1 MFGNVTCAAVNEIC
15 MQSWTSCNN
24 DDFEKQSNQKPCTK
38 NNSDLY
44 YALNI
49 CETPQIISF
58 MHVPS
63 SQFECWAC
71 RVMLQWSQCG
81 NILESLNKIIFI
93 HKKIKSQS
101 QDFLGTLED
110 LDLDL
115 PWFQSGHATLWPLWN
130 QGRESS
136 AAASLLCSL
145 HLGSRSGNRVASR

>member
-1 MFGNVTCAAVNEIC
+1 MLGCQGGLNCEGGETVSALVIRLYICSGNVTCAAVNEIC

-63 SQFECWAC
+63 SQFEC
-71 RVMLQWSQCG
+71 
-81 NILESLNKIIFI
+81 
-93 HKKIKSQS
+93 
-101 QDFLGTLED
+101 
-110 LDLDL
+110 
-115 PWFQSGHATLWPLWN
+115 
-130 QGRESS
+130 
-136 AAASLLCSL
+136 
-145 HLGSRSGNRVASR
+145 